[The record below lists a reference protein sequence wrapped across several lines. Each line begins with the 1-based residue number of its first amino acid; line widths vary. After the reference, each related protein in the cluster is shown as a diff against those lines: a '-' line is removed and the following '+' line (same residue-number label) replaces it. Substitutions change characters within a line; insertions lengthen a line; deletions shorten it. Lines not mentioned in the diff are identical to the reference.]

1 MIAIAMARATWS
13 TRLVLVFLFATFAAA
28 TYGLRVRAEDLRA
41 SPEATRFDI
50 PALPADIARP
60 FSFGLRSLVA
70 DVIFLQAIQIHGS
83 QRAART
89 AEAGAADDRAINRL
103 LTYATD
109 VDPKFAG
116 AYRFAGNAMPRHT
129 TDRKVTN
136 VLQARA
142 ILKKGVV
149 ERPDDWR
156 IPFALG
162 FIESYY
168 LGDFTEAA
176 HHLAQ
181 AARVP
186 GSPQYLGLL
195 ATRAA
200 AEGGDL
206 EFGFQLANAMAAEA
220 TEESA
225 QDEWQRRLLDLRTE
239 RDLRAIDAAV
249 HRYRERVGQDPAS
262 LHELVR
268 GGDLAGIPAEPHGG
282 RYELDGAGVARST
295 AAQRLR
301 IRGRNGAMAGLE
313 IR

>member
-1 MIAIAMARATWS
+1 MARATWP
-13 TRLVLVFLFATFAAA
+13 THLVLAFLFFSFAAA
-28 TYGLRVRAEDLRA
+28 TQALRWRADALRA
-41 SPEATRFDI
+41 APEATRLDI
-50 PALPADIARP
+50 PPLPADVARP

-70 DVIFLQAIQIHGS
+70 DFMFLQAIQIHGG
-83 QRAART
+83 QRAARS

-109 VDPKFAG
+109 LDPKFAG

-129 TDRKVTN
+129 TDGKATN

-168 LGDFTEAA
+168 LGDFAEAGR
-176 HHLAQ
+176 HLALAAQ
-181 AARVP
+181 AR
-186 GSPQYLGLL
+186 GSPAYVAFL

-206 EFGFQLANAMAAEA
+206 DFGFHLANAMAAQA
-220 TEESA
+220 TEEST
-225 QDEWQRRLLDLRTE
+225 QKEWQQRLLDLRME
-239 RDLRAIDAAV
+239 RDLRAIDAALA
-249 HRYRERVGQDPAS
+249 RYREHVGHPAAS

-268 GGDLAGIPAEPHGG
+268 SGMLAGIPVEPHGG
-282 RYELDGAGVARST
+282 RYELDPSGAPRST
-295 AAQRLR
+295 GGQRLR
-301 IRGRNGAMAGLE
+301 IRGRHGAMAGLE
-313 IR
+313 VR

>member
-1 MIAIAMARATWS
+1 MLRATWS
-13 TRLVLVFLFATFAAA
+13 TRLVLAFLFASFAAA
-28 TYGLRVRAEDLRA
+28 TYVLRWRADALRA
-41 SPEATRFDI
+41 APEAAQFDI
-50 PALPADIARP
+50 PPLPADIARP

-70 DVIFLQAIQIHGS
+70 DVMFLQAIQVHGG
-83 QRAART
+83 QRKART
-89 AEAGAADDRAINRL
+89 AEAGAADDRAIDRL

-129 TDRKVTN
+129 LDGKACN
-136 VLQARA
+136 VLQART
-142 ILKKGVV
+142 ILKKGVG

-168 LGDFTEAA
+168 LGEFADAA
-176 HHLAQ
+176 HHLAM
-181 AARVP
+181 AARAP
-186 GSPQYLGLL
+186 GSPAYVAFL

-206 EFGFQLANAMAAEA
+206 DFGFQLANAMATQA

-225 QDEWQRRLLDLRTE
+225 QKEWQKRLLDLRME
-239 RDLRAIDAAV
+239 RDLRILDAALQ
-249 HRYRERVGQDPAS
+249 RYRDRAGRPPHS
-262 LHELVR
+262 LQELVR
-268 GGDLAGIPAEPHGG
+268 AGDLPGIPVEPHGG
-282 RYELDGAGVARST
+282 RYELDPDGTVRST
-295 AAQRLR
+295 AGERLR
-301 IRGRNGAMAGLE
+301 IRGRHGTMAGLE

>member
-1 MIAIAMARATWS
+1 MLRATWS
-13 TRLVLVFLFATFAAA
+13 TRLALICAFAALA
-28 TYGLRVRAEDLRA
+28 AAAYTLRWRAEALRA
-41 SPEATRFDI
+41 VPEAARFDI
-50 PALPADIARP
+50 PALSADIARP

-70 DVIFLQAIQIHGS
+70 DVMFLQAIQIHGS
-83 QRAART
+83 NRNARS
-89 AEAGAADDRAINRL
+89 AEEGAADDRAIDRL

-129 TDRKVTN
+129 TDGKATN
-136 VLQARA
+136 VLQARQ
-142 ILKKGVV
+142 ILKKGVI

-168 LGDFTEAA
+168 LADFAEAA

-181 AARVP
+181 AARTP
-186 GSPQYLGLL
+186 GSPAYLGLL

-206 EFGFQLANAMAAEA
+206 EFGFQLANAMAAQA

-225 QDEWQRRLLDLRTE
+225 QKEWQRRILDLRME
-239 RDLRAIDAAV
+239 RDLRLIDAALQ
-249 HRYRERVGQDPAS
+249 RYRERSGRSPVS
-262 LHELVR
+262 LRELVR
-268 GGDLAGIPAEPHGG
+268 TGELPGIPVEPHGG
-282 RYELDGAGVARST
+282 RYKLEPDGTVRST
-295 AAQRLR
+295 AGERLR
-301 IRGRNGAMAGLE
+301 IRGRRGAMAGLE

>member
-1 MIAIAMARATWS
+1 MVRASWS
-13 TRLVLVFLFATFAAA
+13 TRLVLVVLFASVAAA
-28 TYGLRVRAEDLRA
+28 SGVLRRRADALRPI
-41 SPEATRFDI
+41 PEAMRFDTPPI
-50 PALPADIARP
+50 PAEIARP

-70 DVIFLQAIQIHGS
+70 DLMFLQAIQVHGS
-83 QRAART
+83 HRNARS

-109 VDPKFAG
+109 IDPKFAG

-129 TDRKVTN
+129 LDGKATN

-142 ILKKGVV
+142 ILKKGVI

-168 LGDFTEAA
+168 LGEFADAA
-176 HHLAQ
+176 HHLAM

-186 GSPQYLGLL
+186 GSPAYVAFL

-206 EFGFQLANAMAAEA
+206 DFGFQLANAMAAQA
-220 TEESA
+220 SEEST
-225 QDEWQRRLLDLRTE
+225 QKEWQRRLLDLRME
-239 RDLRAIDAAV
+239 RDLRIIDAALQ
-249 HRYRERVGQDPAS
+249 RYRERAGRSPAS
-262 LHELVR
+262 LQELVR
-268 GGDLAGIPAEPHGG
+268 AGDLSGIPAEPHGG
-282 RYELDGAGVARST
+282 RYELDANGAPRST
-295 AAQRLR
+295 AAERLR
-301 IRGRNGAMAGLE
+301 ITGRHGTVAGLE